1 MTLDHFHFVLRQ
13 GEGVCTGRQQTDPKQ
28 ALALDPSDIWAKF
41 EPLPKSFSAMSKT
54 KKQKENPAS
63 HLKDHN
69 AASLLSKTPAI
80 IKVTDQILAICCG

>member
-41 EPLPKSFSAMSKT
+41 EPLPKSFS
-54 KKQKENPAS
+54 Q
-63 HLKDHN
+63 
-69 AASLLSKTPAI
+69 
-80 IKVTDQILAICCG
+80 V